1 MLMKA
6 SHSAALPLGV
16 GGGERGR
23 AEGLGTYG
31 MFSDPQ
37 VSGSR
42 MGPGGS
48 QRPCDGGFTET
59 RLGQWAGHSVRGFM
73 SDLLLCGFLI
83 PWPWEADTP

>member
-16 GGGERGR
+16 GGGERER

-37 VSGSR
+37 VSGSP

-48 QRPCDGGFTET
+48 QRPCDGGFTE
-59 RLGQWAGHSVRGFM
+59 RPGLGSGQGTVSGD
-73 SDLLLCGFLI
+73 S
-83 PWPWEADTP
+83 